1 VSQPKGVDFPFGE
14 GGVEFCTRPV
24 RPPNADRGEL
34 PIGSGLE
41 GKTIIVTGGAT
52 GIGAA
57 IATSAALAG
66 AKVIVDYVV
75 SPEQALA
82 FAATLASEDSE
93 GSVEAFDADVS
104 KVDQVQALVAEA
116 VRRYGRLDVMVNNA
130 GIETRQSLLD
140 TTEAAY
146 DKVLGI
152 DLKGAFFGAQ
162 AAARQFIAQG
172 GGGVIINISSVHEDW
187 PMPGNAAYCVAKG
200 GMRMLTRNA
209 AVELG
214 EHGIRVVGVA
224 PGAVNTPINAQT
236 AADPAAMARLD
247 AAIPLGKMA
256 LPEQIG
262 DVVAFLASDA
272 ASYITATTVVVD
284 GGLMQSS
291 PGL

>member
-1 VSQPKGVDFPFGE
+1 M
-14 GGVEFCTRPV
+14 
-24 RPPNADRGEL
+24 
-34 PIGSGLE
+34 GSGGLA
-41 GKTIIVTGGAT
+41 GKVVIVTGGST

-57 IATSAALAG
+57 IATSAALEG

-75 SPEQALA
+75 SPDQALA
-82 FAATLASEDSE
+82 FAAQLASEDS

-116 VRRYGRLDVMVNNA
+116 VRLYGRLDVMVNNA
-130 GIETRQSLLD
+130 GIETRKSLLD
-140 TTEAAY
+140 TTEADY
-146 DKVLGI
+146 DRVLGI

-256 LPEQIG
+256 MPEQIG

-272 ASYITATTVVVD
+272 ASYVTATTVVID

>member
-1 VSQPKGVDFPFGE
+1 M
-14 GGVEFCTRPV
+14 
-24 RPPNADRGEL
+24 
-34 PIGSGLE
+34 GSGLE

-57 IATSAALAG
+57 IATSAALEG

-82 FAATLASEDSE
+82 FAGTLASEDTT

-140 TTEAAY
+140 TTEADY
-146 DKVLGI
+146 DRVLGI

-200 GMRMLTRNA
+200 GMRMLTRNS

-236 AADPAAMARLD
+236 AGDPAAMARLD

-272 ASYITATTVVVD
+272 ASYVTATTVVVD

>member
-1 VSQPKGVDFPFGE
+1 M
-14 GGVEFCTRPV
+14 
-24 RPPNADRGEL
+24 
-34 PIGSGLE
+34 GSAGLA
-41 GKTIIVTGGAT
+41 GKTVVVTGGAT

-57 IATSAALAG
+57 IATSAAKAG

-75 SPEQALA
+75 SPDEAKA
-82 FAATLASEDSE
+82 FATKLEGEDAP
-93 GSVEAFDADVS
+93 GSVEAFEADVS
-104 KVDQVQALVAEA
+104 NVGQVQGLVAEA

-130 GIETRQSLLD
+130 GIETRHSLLD
-140 TTEAAY
+140 TTESDY
-146 DKVLGI
+146 DRVLGI
-152 DLKGAFFGAQ
+152 DLKGAFFAAQ

-200 GMRMLTRNA
+200 GMRMLTRNS

-214 EHGIRVVGVA
+214 PHGIRVVGVA
-224 PGAVNTPINAQT
+224 PGAVDTPINAT
-236 AADPAAMARLD
+236 TVADPGAVHRLD
-247 AAIPLGKMA
+247 AAIPLGTIAK
-256 LPEQIG
+256 PEQIG

-272 ASYITATTVVVD
+272 ASYVTGTTVVVD

>member
-1 VSQPKGVDFPFGE
+1 MDS
-14 GGVEFCTRPV
+14 
-24 RPPNADRGEL
+24 A
-34 PIGSGLE
+34 GLA
-41 GKTIIVTGGAT
+41 GRVVIVTGGAT

-57 IATSAALAG
+57 IATSAARAG

-75 SPEQALA
+75 SPEDAQA
-82 FAATLASEDSE
+82 FAEKLEGLDVP
-93 GSVEAFDADVS
+93 GSVEAFEADVS
-104 KVDQVQALVAEA
+104 NVHQVQALVAEA
-116 VRRYGRLDVMVNNA
+116 VRRYGRLDVLVNNA
-130 GIETRQSLLD
+130 GIETRHSLLE
-140 TTEAAY
+140 TTEADY

-152 DLKGAFFGAQ
+152 DLKGAFFAAQ

-172 GGGVIINISSVHEDW
+172 GGGVIVNVSSVHEDW

-200 GMRMLTRNA
+200 GMRMLTRNS

-224 PGAVNTPINAQT
+224 PGAVDTPINAQT
-236 AADPAAMARLD
+236 DADPEALKRLD

-256 LPEQIG
+256 QPEQIG
-262 DVVAFLASDA
+262 EVVAFLASDA
-272 ASYITATTVVVD
+272 ASYVTATTVVVD

>member
-1 VSQPKGVDFPFGE
+1 VSSPASV
-14 GGVEFCTRPV
+14 
-24 RPPNADRGEL
+24 A
-34 PIGSGLE
+34 
-41 GKTIIVTGGAT
+41 
-52 GIGAA
+52 
-57 IATSAALAG
+57 
-66 AKVIVDYVV
+66 
-75 SPEQALA
+75 PEQALA
-82 FAATLASEDSE
+82 FAATLAGEDTE
-93 GSVEAFDADVS
+93 GSVEAFEADVRNVS
-104 KVDQVQALVAEA
+104 QVEALVAEA
-116 VRRYGRLDVMVNNA
+116 VRRYVRLDVLVNNP
-130 GIETRQSLLD
+130 GSETRQSLLD
-140 TTEAAY
+140 TTEADY
-146 DKVLGI
+146 DRVLDI
-152 DLKGAFFGAQ
+152 DLKGAFFAAQ

-236 AADPAAMARLD
+236 AADTAAMARLD

-256 LPEQIG
+256 LPKQIG

-272 ASYITATTVVVD
+272 ASYVTATTVVVD

>member
-1 VSQPKGVDFPFGE
+1 M
-14 GGVEFCTRPV
+14 
-24 RPPNADRGEL
+24 
-34 PIGSGLE
+34 GSAGLA

-66 AKVIVDYVV
+66 AQVIVDYVV
-75 SPEQALA
+75 SPEQAFA
-82 FAATLASEDSE
+82 FAATLATEDTT

-104 KVDQVQALVAEA
+104 NLSQVQALVAEA
-116 VRRYGRLDVMVNNA
+116 VRRYGRLDVLVNNA

-140 TTEAAY
+140 TTEADY
-146 DKVLGI
+146 DRVLGI
-152 DLKGAFFGAQ
+152 DLKGAFFAAQ

-200 GMRMLTRNA
+200 GMRMLTRNS

-272 ASYITATTVVVD
+272 ASYVTATTVVVD

>member
-1 VSQPKGVDFPFGE
+1 M
-14 GGVEFCTRPV
+14 
-24 RPPNADRGEL
+24 
-34 PIGSGLE
+34 GSGLA

-57 IATSAALAG
+57 IATSAALEG

-75 SPEQALA
+75 SPDQALA
-82 FAATLASEDSE
+82 FAATLAGEDTE

-116 VRRYGRLDVMVNNA
+116 VRRYGHLDVMVNNA

-140 TTEAAY
+140 TTEA
-146 DKVLGI
+146 DFDRVLGI

-200 GMRMLTRNA
+200 GMRMLTRNS

-214 EHGIRVVGVA
+214 AHGIRVVGVA

-272 ASYITATTVVVD
+272 ASYVTATTVVVD

>member
-1 VSQPKGVDFPFGE
+1 M
-14 GGVEFCTRPV
+14 
-24 RPPNADRGEL
+24 
-34 PIGSGLE
+34 GSGLE
-41 GKTIIVTGGAT
+41 GKTIIVTGGVT

-57 IATSAALAG
+57 IATSAALEG
-66 AKVIVDYVV
+66 ARVIVDYVV

-82 FAATLASEDSE
+82 FAATLAQEDTT

-116 VRRYGRLDVMVNNA
+116 VSRYGRLDVLVNNA

-140 TTEAAY
+140 TTEADY

-152 DLKGAFFGAQ
+152 DLKGAFFAAQ

-172 GGGVIINISSVHEDW
+172 GGGVIINISSVHEEW

-200 GMRMLTRNA
+200 GMRMLTRNS

-272 ASYITATTVVVD
+272 ASYVTATTVVVD

>member
-1 VSQPKGVDFPFGE
+1 MDS
-14 GGVEFCTRPV
+14 
-24 RPPNADRGEL
+24 A
-34 PIGSGLE
+34 GLA
-41 GKTIIVTGGAT
+41 GRTVIVTGGAT

-57 IATSAALAG
+57 IATSAARAG

-75 SPEQALA
+75 SPEDARA
-82 FAATLASEDSE
+82 FAEKLEGLDSA
-93 GSVEAFDADVS
+93 GSVEAFEADVS
-104 KVDQVQALVAEA
+104 NVDQVQALVAEA
-116 VRRYGRLDVMVNNA
+116 VRLYGRLDVLVNNA
-130 GIETRQSLLD
+130 GIETRHSLLE
-140 TTEAAY
+140 TTEADY

-152 DLKGAFFGAQ
+152 DLKGAFFAAQ

-172 GGGVIINISSVHEDW
+172 GGGVIVNVSSVHEDW

-200 GMRMLTRNA
+200 GMRMLTRNS

-224 PGAVNTPINAQT
+224 PGAVDTPINAQT
-236 AADPAAMARLD
+236 DADPEALKRLD

-256 LPEQIG
+256 QPEQIG
-262 DVVAFLASDA
+262 EVVAFLASDA
-272 ASYITATTVVVD
+272 ASYVTATTVVVD

>member
-1 VSQPKGVDFPFGE
+1 M
-14 GGVEFCTRPV
+14 
-24 RPPNADRGEL
+24 
-34 PIGSGLE
+34 GSAGLA

-66 AKVIVDYVV
+66 AQVIVDYVV
-75 SPEQALA
+75 SPEQAFA
-82 FAATLASEDSE
+82 FASTLGSEDTT
-93 GSVEAFDADVS
+93 GSVEAFDADVREVS
-104 KVDQVQALVAEA
+104 QVQALVAEA

-140 TTEAAY
+140 TTEADY
-146 DKVLGI
+146 DRVLGI

-172 GGGVIINISSVHEDW
+172 DGGVIINISSVHEDW

-214 EHGIRVVGVA
+214 AHGIRVVGVA
-224 PGAVNTPINAQT
+224 PGAVSTPINAQT
-236 AADPAAMARLD
+236 AADPTAMARLD

-272 ASYITATTVVVD
+272 ASYVTGTTVVVD

>member
-1 VSQPKGVDFPFGE
+1 MS
-14 GGVEFCTRPV
+14 
-24 RPPNADRGEL
+24 A
-34 PIGSGLE
+34 GLT
-41 GKTIIVTGGAT
+41 GKTVIVTGGAT

-57 IATSAALAG
+57 IATSAARAG
-66 AKVIVDYVV
+66 ANVIVDYVV
-75 SPEQALA
+75 SPEQATA
-82 FAATLASEDSE
+82 FADMLEGLDHG

-116 VRRYGRLDVMVNNA
+116 VKRYGHLDVLVNNA
-130 GIETRQSLLD
+130 GIETRHSLLD
-140 TTEAAY
+140 TTEAEY

-152 DLKGAFFGAQ
+152 DLKGAFFAAQ
-162 AAARQFIAQG
+162 AAARQFVAQG

-214 EHGIRVVGVA
+214 AHGIRVVGVA
-224 PGAVNTPINAQT
+224 PGAVDTPINAGT
-236 AADPAAMARLD
+236 SADPAALKRLD
-247 AAIPLGKMA
+247 AAIPLGRMA
-256 LPEQIG
+256 QPEQIG

-272 ASYITATTVVVD
+272 ASYVTATTVVVD